1 MNIRSLVAKVRQK
14 KTIAP
19 LTWRYIGEDKDEYE
33 DTMYVFEL
41 LYKDRTVYAIS
52 VVKEDDEENVI
63 KEFNTIENH
72 FKKEFNL

>member
-19 LTWRYIGEDKDEYE
+19 LAWRYIGEDKDEYE
-33 DTMYVFEL
+33 DTLYVFEL
-41 LYKDRTVYAIS
+41 LMKDKVVYAIS
-52 VVKEDDEENVI
+52 VVKEDDEESII
-63 KEFNTIENH
+63 KELNTVEEH